1 MLFQRE
7 FKTIY
12 ESERWDEIIKLH
24 TKPGSVKLGNNS
36 LCRKEYICISSRLTP
51 LS

>member
-7 FKTIY
+7 FKTMC

-24 TKPGSVKLGNNS
+24 LKPGSVKWGNK
-36 LCRKEYICISSRLTP
+36 L
-51 LS
+51 